1 MDSLTITSVEPFSP
15 GDESAEVTLRST
27 RGEITVFCYPCR
39 LKVGDVVPN
48 LLRGMPTEAQAAYL
62 NDWPEDEKE
71 MRSREYLEKIGPFAY
86 RGCGRVVDQTSGVIE
101 VLGFRIELGDVPCE
115 GPVDFECERVDL

>member
-1 MDSLTITSVEPFSP
+1 MDSLTITRVEPFSP

-27 RGEITVFCYPCR
+27 RGEITVFCYPCA
-39 LKVGDVVPN
+39 LKVGDVVHN

-71 MRSREYLEKIGPFAY
+71 LRARERLERTGPFAY
-86 RGCGRVVDQTSGVIE
+86 RGCGHVVDQSAGVIE

-115 GPVDFECERVDL
+115 GPIEIGRAHV